1 MNYLVYQATSTNPA
15 REAAPAPLRVDL
27 WRPSVGQMKPAGFHG
42 MVFDVWWLFHLTHAF
57 ANRDYA
63 QLVIYDGDKLVHRSG
78 IFPRY
83 PRFPFMGSD
92 DLQIGDTWTDP
103 EYRGR
108 GLATLAIHETL
119 ARLGKPGRAFWYIV
133 EPANVASVR
142 VIERAGFS
150 RVAESVRTSRLG
162 VRLLGA
168 YVLTSALPSA

>member
-1 MNYLVYQATSTNPA
+1 MSYLVYRSTGL
-15 REAAPAPLRVDL
+15 RAPSPSVPSSLRVDL
-27 WRPSVGQMKPAGFHG
+27 WRPSLGNMKPAGFQG
-42 MVFDVWWLFHLTHAF
+42 LVFDVWWLFHNTHLF
-57 ANRDYA
+57 ANRDYC
-63 QLVIYDGDKLVHRSG
+63 QLVIYDGDRLVHRSG

-83 PRFPFMGSD
+83 PRFPFMGGS

-103 EYRGR
+103 DYRGR

-119 ARLGKPGRAFWYIV
+119 RRLARPGRAFWYIV

-142 VIERAGFS
+142 TIERAGFA